1 MKQIPEDLFLYAV
14 DLRAIDERSLDHAA
28 MAVASIPRTRIRVR
42 ECAAESAIAS
52 WRRDVYEDHEASK
65 NLTQCVLEAKR
76 SNFFYLLV
84 DMISIEQDSADVVRQ
99 IIDFSHLYSHLR
111 SIIAY
116 EVDDDIRR
124 PWLRNEALRILTS
137 PTRLGYVLGKWEG
150 RIPLRPSL
158 LIRQFCNRRLGV
170 SNANLSRLKLC
181 DTYLGRHMVLSDLE
195 ITTNLDPD
203 HPFTSI
209 NLDLRRQRYAS
220 DALLIFEINRDSV
233 RESLVERLVDL
244 QSNSIVVPALAGI
257 WASAE
262 GLSVT
267 FRWSDWDSN
276 QILNRLEDMIQQV
289 IASFNSTVRLQK
301 ERDSWRFCFEGDIS
315 GDFSANIMA
324 YEGNELMQQII
335 ASQQGYDLMIRC
347 AGAPLE
353 FRNSEIKHAFLLKSL
368 DVAKM
373 IREAEG
379 LTEEL
384 GVHVFENQGGII
396 FDDYRHHEDIYD
408 RDEGNNTAEFV
419 SAFVSDENLAIVD
432 RLVREAIV
440 QEHVHFR
447 IDVKRLEAIVR
458 RHKPESHRI
467 VLLYLCEASDNGFLF
482 DLAMAISDM
491 WWFVYGDNHL
501 QAICKEIGNAIE
513 KGETVGQEDVMQAL
527 AKLYSD

>member
-1 MKQIPEDLFLYAV
+1 M
-14 DLRAIDERSLDHAA
+14 
-28 MAVASIPRTRIRVR
+28 
-42 ECAAESAIAS
+42 
-52 WRRDVYEDHEASK
+52 
-65 NLTQCVLEAKR
+65 
-76 SNFFYLLV
+76 
-84 DMISIEQDSADVVRQ
+84 
-99 IIDFSHLYSHLR
+99 
-111 SIIAY
+111 
-116 EVDDDIRR
+116 
-124 PWLRNEALRILTS
+124 
-137 PTRLGYVLGKWEG
+137 
-150 RIPLRPSL
+150 
-158 LIRQFCNRRLGV
+158 
-170 SNANLSRLKLC
+170 
-181 DTYLGRHMVLSDLE
+181 HMVLSDLE

-209 NLDLRRQRYAS
+209 NFDLRRQRYAS
-220 DALLIFEINRDSV
+220 DALLIFEINREPV
-233 RESLVERLVDL
+233 RESIVKRLVDL

-267 FRWSDWDSN
+267 FRWSDWDSK
-276 QILNRLEDMIQQV
+276 QILNRLEDMIQRV
-289 IASFNSTVRLQK
+289 IASFNSTVKLQK

-315 GDFSANIMA
+315 GDFSANIMT
-324 YEGNELMQQII
+324 YEGSELMQQII

-353 FRNSEIKHAFLLKSL
+353 FLNNEIKHAFLLESL
-368 DVAKM
+368 KLAKTM
-373 IREAEG
+373 READG

-396 FDDYRHHEDIYD
+396 FDDYGHHEDIYD
-408 RDEGNNTAEFV
+408 NDKGNNAAEFV
-419 SAFVSDENLAIVD
+419 SAFVSDENLAMVD

-467 VLLYLCEASDNGFLF
+467 VLLYLCEASGNGFLF

-491 WWFVYGDNHL
+491 WWFVYVDNHL

-527 AKLYSD
+527 ARLYSA